1 VIVLYLKNSFTFDL
15 SNTHKHTK
23 MTTIQ
28 IAKQKASTL
37 RTNSMIRL
45 NASAT
50 SLWVY
55 NVRGRL
61 MIGYPVSEP
70 AAELMDVS
78 KKRYEMK
85 NKSGNVTDIVQFL

>member
-1 VIVLYLKNSFTFDL
+1 M
-15 SNTHKHTK
+15 TK
-23 MTTIQ
+23 IQ

-45 NASAT
+45 TADSK

-55 NVRGRL
+55 NVGGRS

-70 AAELMDVS
+70 AAELMDAS
-78 KKRYEMK
+78 KKIYEMK
-85 NKSGNVTDIVQFL
+85 NGSGKITDIVQFL

>member
-1 VIVLYLKNSFTFDL
+1 MSYFCHIFDS
-15 SNTHKHTK
+15 SNKQKHTK

-37 RTNSMIRL
+37 RTNQMIRL
-45 NASAT
+45 TADSK

-70 AAELMDVS
+70 AAELMDTT

>member
-1 VIVLYLKNSFTFDL
+1 
-15 SNTHKHTK
+15 

-28 IAKQKASTL
+28 IAKQKALTL
-37 RTNSMIRL
+37 RENSMIRL
-45 NASAT
+45 NADSK

-70 AAELMDVS
+70 VPELMDDS
-78 KKRYEMK
+78 KKRYEMRDSK
-85 NKSGNVTDIVQFL
+85 GQITNIVQFL

>member
-1 VIVLYLKNSFTFDL
+1 
-15 SNTHKHTK
+15 
-23 MTTIQ
+23 MTTIE

-55 NVRGRL
+55 NVRGRA
-61 MIGYPVSEP
+61 MIGYPISEP
-70 AAELMDVS
+70 APELMDAT
-78 KKRYEMK
+78 KKRYEMR
-85 NKSGNVTDIVQFL
+85 NGSGNVTDIVQFL